1 MFYILYYLYYIL
13 DIYICI
19 NIHIYIYY
27 EVYMFKVQVGEIL
40 QFSEL
45 AQQDGD
51 LGIGEKSPPQ
61 NSSSMLNMVSN
72 FKLRQWIPEIVW

>member
-1 MFYILYYLYYIL
+1 
-13 DIYICI
+13 
-19 NIHIYIYY
+19 
-27 EVYMFKVQVGEIL
+27 MFKVQVGEIL

-61 NSSSMLNMVSN
+61 NSSSMHGPWFRISN
-72 FKLRQWIPEIVW
+72 DSGSLKSGFFTHQSPCLDVQGS